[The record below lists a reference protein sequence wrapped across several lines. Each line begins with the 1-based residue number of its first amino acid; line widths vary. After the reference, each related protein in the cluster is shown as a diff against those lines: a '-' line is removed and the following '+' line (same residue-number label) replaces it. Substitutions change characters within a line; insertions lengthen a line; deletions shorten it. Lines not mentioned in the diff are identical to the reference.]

1 MNQITRRA
9 FGVAGFAL
17 LLATSAS
24 FAQQPP
30 PVRVRGQIDKIE
42 GDVFDIKTRNG
53 EMVNVKLVDP
63 ARVMAFVMAS
73 PGDVKTGKFI
83 LATALPHAHG
93 TPPATPF
100 PIFPHS
106 PNALEP

>member
-53 EMVNVKLVDP
+53 EMVKVKLVDP
-63 ARVMAFVMAS
+63 ARAMAFVKA
-73 PGDVKTGKFI
+73 PLDDVKTGKFI
-83 LATALPHAHG
+83 GVTALPHADR
-93 TPPATPF
+93 TPHPIAPHLF
-100 PIFPHS
+100 P
-106 PNALEP
+106 